1 MKTEKQI
8 ANERHMKI
16 VAGKLN
22 GREYGSELTDEEAEQ
37 LKSVGL
43 VVAFGYSDDNVEFRG
58 AIDEEIGVWEEETL
72 YLFHGTIMHI
82 PCGGNPGCPLWI
94 AESKKAKTI
103 TVQFLGDGWK
113 FYTDIPHEKFT
124 IMEDGEVYGEGIVFA
139 YEDVGGKLKCR
150 CSDWP

>member
-8 ANERHMKI
+8 ANEQHMKI
-16 VAGKLN
+16 VAEKLN

-58 AIDEEIGVWEEETL
+58 AFNEEVGGWEDFE
-72 YLFHGTIMHI
+72 I
-82 PCGGNPGCPLWI
+82 PFLDGGILVKCHEDCNEHVCPLWKDAI
-94 AESKKAKTI
+94 SRSKTI
-103 TVQFLGDGWK
+103 RATFCNNGWK
-113 FYTDIPHEKFT
+113 FDADIPHEKFT

-139 YEDVGGKLKCR
+139 YEDVGGKCR
-150 CSDWP
+150 